1 MAEIDDALTAA
12 LATLPPKPGDEAPQ
26 AAKKRYSELV
36 SQQVALALGTELRR
50 RGLKE
55 ARPGAGTETGAGAGA
70 ERRMA
75 GGLGAKKVD
84 VTWATEESGLLLGI
98 SVKTINFRD
107 SKTRNFQK
115 NLVNRRGDM
124 LMEAVT
130 LHRRFPYAVLAGL
143 FFLDSEAANDG
154 TDKRRST
161 FLNAHARLQL
171 FTGRND
177 PADRE
182 EQFERFYLILLDSGQ
197 TGAAPETAA
206 PPPPT
211 PPTPAGQTDDLFAT
225 APLVAATPL
234 TPSPLVGEGRGGG
247 GTPLLRPFQVG
258 TPDRELAL
266 GDILDDLLA
275 LVAQRNPDFYELRDG
290 RLIPA

>member
-1 MAEIDDALTAA
+1 MAEIDDRLAAA
-12 LATLPPKPGDEAPQ
+12 LRQLPSKPADDAPQ

-36 SQQVALALGTELRR
+36 SQQVALALGAELRA

-55 ARPGAGTETGAGAGA
+55 ARPCPNPDGPDAGA

-143 FFLDSEAANDG
+143 FFLDSEAAHDG
-154 TDKRRST
+154 TEKRRST

-177 PADRE
+177 PAGRE
-182 EQFERFYLILLDSGQ
+182 EQFERFYLILLD
-197 TGAAPETAA
+197 AAR
-206 PPPPT
+206 
-211 PPTPAGQTDDLFAT
+211 
-225 APLVAATPL
+225 L
-234 TPSPLVGEGRGGG
+234 T
-247 GTPLLRPFQVG
+247 LRPFQVG
-258 TPDRELAL
+258 APDQELAL
-266 GDILDDLLA
+266 AAMLDDLLG